1 MQKREEVRLRME
13 NALRSKLDSADSH
26 IILDGFTIYEFKFLD
41 KFNQAIEDKQ
51 VAEQNAEKE
60 KNVKRMVEYQRDQK
74 VIAAQADSSIKVM
87 NAQAD
92 SIAITKV
99 LKALNNPNARTYIA
113 KQWIDAWNGELPKV
127 GGIDKIMP
135 IVDMK

>member
-1 MQKREEVRLRME
+1 
-13 NALRSKLDSADSH
+13 
-26 IILDGFTIYEFKFLD
+26 
-41 KFNQAIEDKQ
+41 
-51 VAEQNAEKE
+51 
-60 KNVKRMVEYQRDQK
+60 MVEYQRDQK

-127 GGIDKIMP
+127 GGMEKIMP
-135 IVDMK
+135 IVDLK